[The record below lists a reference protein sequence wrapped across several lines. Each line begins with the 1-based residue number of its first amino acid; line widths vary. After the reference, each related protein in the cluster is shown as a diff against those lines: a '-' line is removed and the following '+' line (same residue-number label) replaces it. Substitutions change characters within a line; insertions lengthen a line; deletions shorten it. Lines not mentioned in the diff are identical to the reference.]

1 MSNDTPGPMDP
12 SRPLAAPPSPP
23 GPHQFGP
30 PAWTMPPPAPARR
43 ERRGLGVFATV
54 LIAGLTAAIVG
65 AFAGLGG
72 YVIGRSVD
80 QTAAAASPQSAP
92 VTLPQVSGPIAS
104 EPGSI
109 NSIVSA
115 VMPSVVSIQVD
126 GSDEAGS
133 GSGFVLRPDGYL
145 LTNNHVVDLA
155 ASGGEITVV
164 FSDGS
169 KSEGTIVG
177 RNPEYDLAV
186 VKVDRSDLTPLTLG
200 NSDDVLVGD
209 LVVAI
214 GAPLGLDGTVTSGIV
229 SAKDRPVTAG
239 GVQDMAYINAIQT
252 DAAINPGNS
261 GGPLVNAVGEV
272 IGVNSSI
279 YSPSGGSVGLGFAI
293 PIDRTK
299 RIVEDLLEHGA
310 VRQPWVGIRLRT
322 PDAQSAREVAVA
334 GAIVARVVPGSP
346 AERAGVVAGDQ
357 IVGAGTRPVRNPF
370 DWEARLLDLRVGEAL
385 TITVRRGRG
394 ERQLTLRVA
403 DAPEVSAP
411 KVTVLRELQLVT
423 LTDAIRQERG
433 IASANG
439 ALVYRASERIREE
452 IGLQEGDVIVQVGR
466 QRVGTAEA
474 ASGAIDQVG
483 ARGPVFV
490 VFERNRQYLQTQF
503 SLR

>member
-12 SRPLAAPPSPP
+12 SRPLAAPASPP
-23 GPHQFGP
+23 GPYQFGP
-30 PAWTMPPPAPARR
+30 PAWTMPPPAPTRR

-109 NSIVSA
+109 NSIVST

-261 GGPLVNAVGEV
+261 GGPLLDRAGRV
-272 IGVNSSI
+272 IGINSAI
-279 YSPSGGSVGLGFAI
+279 ATLAIGGEAGNIGLGFAI
-293 PIDRTK
+293 PSNSAK
-299 RIVEDLLEHGA
+299 RIAEELISTGDSATPIIGVSLDLSYEGE
-310 VRQPWVGIRLRT
+310 G
-322 PDAQSAREVAVA
+322 
-334 GAIVARVVPGSP
+334 ARVSEVNRGGPSEEAGIKPGDIITRLDDRSIDDST
-346 AERAGVVAGDQ
+346 ELVVAIRSYAPGDK
-357 IVGAGTRPVRNPF
+357 V
-370 DWEARLLDLRVGEAL
+370 AL
-385 TITVRRGRG
+385 
-394 ERQLTLRVA
+394 
-403 DAPEVSAP
+403 EVQRDGKAS
-411 KVTVLRELQLVT
+411 TFEVT
-423 LTDAIRQERG
+423 LG
-433 IASANG
+433 S
-439 ALVYRASERIREE
+439 
-452 IGLQEGDVIVQVGR
+452 
-466 QRVGTAEA
+466 
-474 ASGAIDQVG
+474 ASG
-483 ARGPVFV
+483 
-490 VFERNRQYLQTQF
+490 NR
-503 SLR
+503 